1 MMLFV
6 FSPIA
11 NRKTWGKMC

>member
-11 NRKTWGKMC
+11 NRKTWRKMR

>member
-11 NRKTWGKMC
+11 NRKTWGKMR